1 MNAITADYGRLDP
14 PDVMAI
20 TTRANS
26 VS

>member
-1 MNAITADYGRLDP
+1 MNAIPADYGRRDP

-20 TTRANS
+20 TTSANS